1 MPLHSSDILKYL
13 EDESDTKNKAELIEM
28 LRDTIDTLCFEE
40 CQPDR
45 IACTL
50 QPKCSRRHLLKL
62 RIKSGLSIDDLP
74 KFCYTVH
81 KGVVER
87 FFRNKTVIY
96 RPFDAYL
103 YLIDFLDVFF
113 HGDYRKLNK
122 FISLNKLEEAY
133 KIFEDRIHNRDE
145 KFDYLKTRNH
155 IIFKFE
161 ERIHIIYLNE
171 KYVLCNANRENITS
185 LELLNGICHL
195 YANIYFP
202 EIKLA
207 FMPSKYVEI
216 SLKVPYDILTNIS
229 REPIQD
235 NSSKADEYFWNTFWE
250 DLNALTHYCDQISLH
265 EDVNQNLEIILHI
278 SLLTNNYN
286 EEGEKLKLRYRDL
299 RLILNFARRIYSEYY
314 VINLDLI

>member
-1 MPLHSSDILKYL
+1 MPLHSSDISKYL
-13 EDESDTKNKAELIEM
+13 DNESDTKNKAELIDL
-28 LRDTIDTLCFEE
+28 LRETIDNLCFEE

-62 RIKSGLSIDDLP
+62 RIKSGLTVDDLP
-74 KFCYTVH
+74 KFCYSVH

-122 FISLNKLEEAY
+122 FVSLNKLEEAY

-145 KFDYLKTRNH
+145 KFDYLKTKNH
-155 IIFKFE
+155 LIFKFE
-161 ERIHIIYLNE
+161 DRIHIIYLNE

-185 LELLNGICHL
+185 LELLNGICQL
-195 YANIYFP
+195 YASIYFP
-202 EIKLA
+202 EVKLT
-207 FMPSKYVEI
+207 FMPTKHVEI

-229 REPIQD
+229 REPLQD
-235 NSSKADEYFWNTFWE
+235 NKTKADEYFWNTFWE
-250 DLNALTHYCDQISLH
+250 DLNALTQYCDQISLH
-265 EDVNQNLEIILHI
+265 EDINQNLEIILHI

-286 EEGEKLKLRYRDL
+286 EEGEKLKLRFRDL
-299 RLILNFARRIYSEYY
+299 RLILNFASRIYTEYY
-314 VINLDLI
+314 IIWI